1 VHFFLYAPFYGVR
14 VGGTGLCCTHTH
26 CVWDWVATRE
36 RRDVR
41 CVRQVRPCIS
51 FNEAIIDSF
60 NKEKKKR
67 KFTLIFDDW
76 EMHLVNMVL

>member
-1 VHFFLYAPFYGVR
+1 ML
-14 VGGTGLCCTHTH
+14 HTH
-26 CVWDWVATRE
+26 CVWGLGRDQGASRRTVRE
-36 RRDVR
+36 TST
-41 CVRQVRPCIS
+41 PCIS